1 MPSSLPSL
9 LERRGLIHG
18 KESQKADHR
27 GLAERYFEAGR
38 YVDAL
43 EFFHKANDAEGID
56 RIRRHA
62 IKEGDVFLLGEIE
75 RVTHEPILPETWKE
89 AASNAERCGKLAFA
103 RKGFE
108 KAGDADGV
116 AKLADEE

>member
-9 LERRGLIHG
+9 LERRGLLHG

-27 GLAERYFEAGR
+27 GLAERYLEAGR
-38 YVDAL
+38 YADAL
-43 EFFHKANDAEGID
+43 EFFHKADDAEGID

-75 RVTHEPILPETWKE
+75 RVTHAPVPPEIWKE
-89 AASNAERCGKLAFA
+89 AASNAERSGRLAFA